1 MAEWAR
7 ATASTISK
15 YIPGYEQSVFKDR
28 AFLALLKSKG
38 AVTMNCSGLSVT
50 RQIEFQQTPMSQNT
64 LAEALTFAQNNYLKQ
79 SVFTP
84 KGYAATDA
92 IYDREVLMNKGRE
105 ALVKV
110 VGNMQKRLFETL
122 DQQFPDKLFN
132 DANVNTGDIDGLET
146 MFGTPTQ
153 TVTYGTAGAT
163 ARSANALDISA
174 IPNVTNYGG
183 LSTVLGASGGSAP
196 ATGNGWPEGPV
207 TNGAYDYYSP
217 LIINYTST
225 SLGGSAAT
233 WAQQCEFAIGY
244 GITHAQRVKSSK
256 GQIDLVLLDRDLFR
270 QLKDKLRAYQR
281 AEVDSTMRL
290 RALGFNSISV
300 DGVEVMHDYSVPG
313 EVGYGINAD
322 FLELMSW
329 KDQLFFA
336 DGPFYWEEDQATR
349 FMVRFFGNLVGDSP
363 RNFFKLAAL
372 A

>member
-7 ATASTISK
+7 AQASTISK
-15 YIPGYEQSVFKDR
+15 YIPGYEASVFKNR

-38 AVTMNCSGLSVT
+38 QVTMNCSGLDVV
-50 RQIEFQQTPMSQNT
+50 RQIEYRQTPMQQNT
-64 LAEALTFAQNNYLKQ
+64 LAETLTFAQQDYLKQ
-79 SVFTP
+79 SRFAP

-110 VGNMQKRLFETL
+110 LSNMQKRLFETL

-132 DANVNTGDIDGLET
+132 DANVNTSDIDGLET
-146 MFGTPTQ
+146 MFGTPTATI
-153 TVTYGTAGAT
+153 TVGTAGA
-163 ARSANALDISA
+163 ANTGSLVAADVVGV
-174 IPNVTNYGG
+174 PNVTNYGG
-183 LSTVLGASGGSAP
+183 LSTVLGNYGGSAP
-196 ATGNGWPEGPV
+196 ASVSWPSGVV
-207 TNGAYDYYSP
+207 TNGAFDFYSP

-244 GITHAQRVKSSK
+244 GVTHAQRNKSKK
-256 GQIDLVLLDRDLFR
+256 GEIDLVLLDRNLFR
-270 QLKDKLRAYQR
+270 QLKDKTRAYQR
-281 AEVDSTMRL
+281 VEVDSNMRL

-300 DGVEVMHDYSVPG
+300 DGVEVMHDYSVPAA
-313 EVGYGINAD
+313 VGYGINAD
-322 FLELMSW
+322 YLELMSW

-363 RNFFKLAAL
+363 RNFFKLASL